1 MVDQS
6 AVGREFMPVTAR
18 IEPGRLRFFLD
29 TLGEN
34 NPLYRDAAT
43 ATGAGY
49 AAPPS
54 CCAFHRYAIR
64 SEYCCSSVGA
74 LNERPHEAFKV

>member
-43 ATGAGY
+43 ATGAG
-49 AAPPS
+49 
-54 CCAFHRYAIR
+54 
-64 SEYCCSSVGA
+64 
-74 LNERPHEAFKV
+74 